1 MSAAPDP
8 RAVGTIWIYDLRQ
21 PAGIL
26 PPGLSP
32 EDLPQVHFQRTGPED
47 AARLGPFLDAAVV
60 DGFIERLKDKP
71 DCRRRLYTAWS
82 ADRLAGYG
90 WVSFDSEAVGELG
103 VRLRLEP
110 CEVYLWDFYTLP
122 AYRNRH
128 VYAAMLAWLAQT
140 LSREADLCRAWIG
153 ADLDNAPSQRG
164 IDRAGYRRVAD
175 LLFVHESGRRVM
187 RLQGYPGVE
196 ERLVAEA
203 RRVFLGGVEG

>member
-1 MSAAPDP
+1 MSAETDP
-8 RAVGTIWIYDLRQ
+8 RAVGTIWIYDLRH
-21 PAGIL
+21 PGAA

-32 EDLPQVHFQRTGPED
+32 EDLPQVHFQRTAPED
-47 AARLGPFLDAAVV
+47 AARLGTFLDAAVV
-60 DGFIERLKDKP
+60 DGFIERLKDK
-71 DCRRRLYTAWS
+71 RRLYTAWS

-122 AYRNRH
+122 AYRDRH

-140 LSREADLCRAWIG
+140 LSGEADLCRAWIG

-175 LLFVHESGRRVM
+175 LLIGQESGRRVM